1 MYISYTK
8 TAINTTADLK
18 LPSSFPFLDGSQKGI
33 HQGACSEMELTHPN
47 ALHKGLLDSE

>member
-18 LPSSFPFLDGSQKGI
+18 LPSSFPFLD
-33 HQGACSEMELTHPN
+33 
-47 ALHKGLLDSE
+47 LDSSPRLQLGATGDQGRHTTEQSQP